1 MLDNYA
7 KLCYI
12 IAKLNMCLAKT
23 ARRFQADVQEVKEM
37 HEKDSR
43 IKEEDRTQCPVCG
56 RDVSSKWNYCPKCG
70 ALLIKQKS

>member
-1 MLDNYA
+1 M
-7 KLCYI
+7 
-12 IAKLNMCLAKT
+12 
-23 ARRFQADVQEVKEM
+23 QEVKEM

-56 RDVSSKWNYCPKCG
+56 RDVSSKWNYCPNCG

>member
-1 MLDNYA
+1 MTVPKMGQLQEEIR
-7 KLCYI
+7 LEV
-12 IAKLNMCLAKT
+12 
-23 ARRFQADVQEVKEM
+23 QADMQEVKEM

-56 RDVSSKWNYCPKCG
+56 RDVSSKWNYCPNCG